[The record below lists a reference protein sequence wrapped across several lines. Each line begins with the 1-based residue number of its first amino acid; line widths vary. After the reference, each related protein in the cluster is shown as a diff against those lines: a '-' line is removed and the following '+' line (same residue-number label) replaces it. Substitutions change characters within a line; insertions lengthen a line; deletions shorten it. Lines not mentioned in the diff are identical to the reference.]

1 MKKCF
6 LTIVFLSA
14 LFLLGFANEEPIKVS
29 IESYKVWDS
38 QSATETYEEPDEVFP
53 GDEIL
58 YVLTYENVSESTI
71 EGLQMIALIPE
82 GTFYIRGSA
91 TGERREH
98 LDWESRELELYFSFD
113 GGETFGKPPLF
124 FEEVRGGM
132 AVRRLVNPTAY
143 TNIMW
148 ICERQFKPS
157 DILKV
162 LYRVKVSN

>member
-1 MKKCF
+1 MRKCF

-14 LFLLGFANEEPIKVS
+14 VILLGFANEEPIRVS

-38 QSATETYEEPDEVFP
+38 QSATETYEELDEVFP

-58 YVLTYENVSESTI
+58 YILTYENLSEFSI

-91 TGERREH
+91 TGERREY

-113 GGETFGKPPLF
+113 GGEAFGKPPLF
-124 FEEVRGGM
+124 IEELRGGM

-148 ICERQFKPS
+148 VCERQFKPS